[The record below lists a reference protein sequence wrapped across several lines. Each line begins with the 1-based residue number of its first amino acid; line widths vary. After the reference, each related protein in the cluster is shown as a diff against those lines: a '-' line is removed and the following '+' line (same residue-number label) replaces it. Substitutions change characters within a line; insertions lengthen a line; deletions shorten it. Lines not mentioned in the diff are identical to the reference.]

1 MIQTIPG
8 RFSLG
13 LAAFLFATISSTGA
27 QGHSAKTASKT
38 AAKPEEHSLAHDV
51 RHQLQV
57 LPYYSVF
64 DYITFTLEGG
74 KVTLSGQVV
83 RPTLRADAEAAVRT
97 IEGVAS
103 INNQIEVLPKSSS
116 DDELRRSVYRAI
128 FEDAV
133 LQRYA
138 VSELPAI
145 HILVKEGGVTLE
157 GLVASEGEKNLAG
170 ARASGVA
177 GVAGV
182 TNHLAVRAK
191 DAPAN

>member
-1 MIQTIPG
+1 MIQIFPG
-8 RFSLG
+8 RLSLA
-13 LAAFLFATISSTGA
+13 LAVFLLCAMPFPGA
-27 QGHSAKTASKT
+27 QSHRAKSAGKTT
-38 AAKPEEHSLAHDV
+38 TKPEEHSLAHDV

-64 DYITFTLEGG
+64 DFIAFTVESG

-83 RPTLRADAEAAVRT
+83 RPTLRTDAEAAVRS
-97 IEGVAS
+97 IEGVGS
-103 INNQIEVLPKSSS
+103 VNNLIEVLPKSFS
-116 DDELRRSVYRAI
+116 DDELRRGVYRAI
-128 FEDAV
+128 FEDEV

-145 HILVKEGGVTLE
+145 HILVKEGAVALKGV
-157 GLVASEGEKNLAG
+157 VASEGDKNLAG
-170 ARASGVA
+170 ARASGVS

-182 TNHLAVRAK
+182 KNRLAVRAK